1 MCNVILVHS
10 WKPPCTE
17 SREQGWSVDPWGGT
31 VSVLVSCYRYPGK
44 NRSRFNPFLIE
55 ENRFER
61 ALHDRLC
68 RVVSIRFLHQ
78 IFIIASASCPAT
90 HDNKVNC
97 GGGSQSLPWTI
108 ITVCF
113 PPASGGWNCG
123 DLCLQE
129 VALGSSHFHIFVVI
143 FNELVIF
150 VAIFN
155 CPSVR
160 IHVRP
165 LSVCVSHV
173 LNH

>member
-31 VSVLVSCYRYPGK
+31 VSVLVSCYPYPGK

-68 RVVSIRFLHQ
+68 REVSIRFLHQ
-78 IFIIASASCPAT
+78 IFIIASVSCPAT

-129 VALGSSHFHIFVVI
+129 VALSSTHFHIFVVI

-150 VAIFN
+150 VAIFQ
-155 CPSVR
+155 
-160 IHVRP
+160 
-165 LSVCVSHV
+165 
-173 LNH
+173 